1 MTIYTS
7 SMQYSESECDA
18 GAMNNIMIATWRQ
31 FAFHKFSWSQQTTN
45 NCGQERQKKKS
56 PVNQTDCL

>member
-18 GAMNNIMIATWRQ
+18 GAMNNIMIAT
-31 FAFHKFSWSQQTTN
+31 
-45 NCGQERQKKKS
+45 
-56 PVNQTDCL
+56 